1 MSNWDQAL
9 KYQKEYNEGFMVG
22 SADFEN
28 KRYTDSIEGRIV
40 KLQESLRTLV
50 TTTISTDM
58 FKDFISGLTTI
69 VDFMNKIIKSADE
82 MGVALPVAFG
92 ALSGIFK
99 TIKFNAVEDGF
110 SALNKEVQETGQN
123 INNTNTNAQGFF
135 KTLWQGVSQSKIGK
149 AITGIKTGFAN
160 LKTELQSATTVGQK
174 ASTVISSIG
183 KSALATKVATIGA
196 NVAMTALNMAFYTLI
211 AIGVQKAF
219 EAIYNKIHETEI
231 KIEKLKDSIAETQ
244 SNISSDT
251 SKLNSLSDIADEY
264 EKLAK
269 KTKKSSE
276 EQERFNE
283 LTNEIAELMP
293 DLVVGYDENNNPIL
307 AINDSLDDTIVKLK
321 ETIKL
326 EREALEQEQNRL
338 ATENTKELPK
348 IRTEREQNENYTIA
362 NFKNRE
368 KNIADALKTKNIFG
382 TSRDLQTRLNE
393 LSEAMDKSE
402 SDYNEY
408 REKLLETDEKYQEAS
423 QSIQQKIKN
432 NLADELAGIDG
443 TSIISDK
450 ARSSLYE
457 FINTLDFG
465 ELNNTQ
471 QRQMTKGFAELG
483 LAIEDGNIKLKDYEK
498 TLADANTNFQAT
510 HDMDAYKE
518 SIKGIAEELSNVT
531 GVDVDT
537 WIQALTQQ
545 FTGLDYAQMKLASFL
560 NTYNVTYSDLKNGDN
575 VALLLQKQFEDV
587 GKLLDSF
594 SSGEITYD
602 LLVDISQGE
611 TLTDLP
617 EQIRNVINAV
627 THDKKVTD
635 EEQTLILDLTTEIAN
650 GSEISDET
658 YEQIQK
664 ILTGEDFEITEPLK
678 IGTDTELSVEEL
690 KKLQEYFKEQGLEVD
705 IKTNDEALEELK
717 KSVRNSK
724 EYLNIFIKLDAK
736 GQYELN
742 QFSSQLELLDLN
754 KEVELDIITKASQG
768 DLQGIIDSISDLP
781 EEQQVNIITS
791 FATTYGLSD
800 EDKKIIQNAIDN
812 GSLSQTVTTKYET
825 EGEKPEEPQDKSSTN
840 TTNFES
846 KGSEKVKKDESDVE
860 KGAKDEEKKTKFTQ
874 RGFSEVTGYMNTI
887 EKQASNP
894 SKKKVNIVVDVIEKV
909 KGAWNFLTGY
919 SKQSNI
925 SSKANAST
933 GSSSISDFSNISNN
947 PMETEMSAQSE
958 TFSNI
963 SSTPTDTTSSN
974 TVASPSIGQRVKSMA
989 SKSFGSIGLSTTPS
1003 TSINITK
1010 SSVNKALEYSIEL
1023 LQELQN
1029 RIDKVNN
1036 KLDLLGSKMEK
1047 AVGTEKISYLEKQN
1061 ELYKEQQKLQ
1071 QELYDNLTKEKTILK
1086 SQLKGYGFKFD
1097 AQGNLTEYEEI
1108 LTKLEE
1114 KSKKASDASS
1124 NYSGKSDKKKKSLE
1138 KSADKASEKLDKVKK
1153 LTDEYLQLQYT
1164 ELPNAEKEWQDMANS
1179 IKENEDE
1186 IERLTREDKLYKFVN
1201 KITEIN
1207 NQLEISSNKLDII
1220 DAKLNNAYGAD
1231 EITLTKQKLELL
1243 NEQLLKQQE
1252 IMEAI
1257 NSQIPIYQEDLAK
1270 YGAIFDKD
1278 GNISNLDEI
1287 LNSFQNSEDKEK
1299 VSDLID
1305 EYIEKVNNDL
1315 PEAEK
1320 SYEDLRNT
1328 IIETQQDSLE
1338 KTKDIEEKITDM
1350 IQDQLDK
1357 RKKVLEEQADKEIE
1371 LINKQ
1376 KEAYNNARDEEDYQK
1391 ELAEQQ
1397 KKISDIKKN
1406 IELAKKDNSLS
1417 GQAKLQELLEQLDEE
1432 NKSLQDIVQN
1442 RTDDMMNKMFEE
1454 QTDKI
1459 QSDSDKAIKDL
1470 EDMFTDQKIAEIVK
1484 ESLLTGVFTDLDGN
1498 ITSLQD
1504 ALINF
1509 AETSGEALGITGDLL
1524 KNELVGNIESAINY
1538 AKEYK
1543 SIMDSLQ
1550 LKSYGNINYAD
1561 NLGTVSH
1568 KNVVLGDTSIIINGN
1583 TDDTTVEKIRI
1594 ELDNY
1599 MKEIINKI

>member
-1 MSNWDQAL
+1 MYVNI
-9 KYQKEYNEGFMVG
+9 KEYNEGFMVG

-50 TTTISTDM
+50 TTTISSDM
-58 FKDFISGLTTI
+58 FKDL
-69 VDFMNKIIKSADE
+69 
-82 MGVALPVAFG
+82 L
-92 ALSGIFK
+92 
-99 TIKFNAVEDGF
+99 DG
-110 SALNKEVQETGQN
+110 
-123 INNTNTNAQGFF
+123 
-135 KTLWQGVSQSKIGK
+135 
-149 AITGIKTGFAN
+149 
-160 LKTELQSATTVGQK
+160 
-174 ASTVISSIG
+174 
-183 KSALATKVATIGA
+183 ATKVVNAINDIIGA
-196 NVAMTALNMAFYTLI
+196 FDDMGLATPAVFGSLAGMFSTIKQKATQSGEAVQNANNQIKGFGKNFKESFSGSLIGRAINGMKSFVSQVKQVGTNIKNANGVTGKFKEGIKGIANSSIVGKMGSLAGNVLSLAGNMALMMGISI
-211 AIGVQKAF
+211 AVSKAF
-219 EAIYNKIHETEI
+219 EAINNKIHETEI

-269 KTKKSSE
+269 KTEKSSE

-293 DLVVGYDENNNPIL
+293 ELVTGYDENGNPIL

-338 ATENTKELPK
+338 AEENTKELPK

-382 TSRDLQTRLNE
+382 ASRDLQTRLNE

-423 QSIQQKIKN
+423 KSIQQKIKN

-443 TSIISDK
+443 KSIISDK
-450 ARSSLYE
+450 ARTSLYE
-457 FINTLDFG
+457 FMNTLDFG

-518 SIKGIAEELSNVT
+518 SIKGIAEELSEVT

-537 WIQALTQQ
+537 WVQALTQQ
-545 FTGLDYAQMKLASFL
+545 FTGLDYSEMKLASFL
-560 NTYNVTYSDLKNGDN
+560 SAYNKTYAELENKDDIALQLKE
-575 VALLLQKQFEDV
+575 QFDAVNELV
-587 GKLLDSF
+587 DSF
-594 SSGEITYD
+594 SSSGEITYD
-602 LLVDISQGE
+602 LLIDISQGQ
-611 TLTDLP
+611 TGTNLP
-617 EQIRNVINAV
+617 QQIRDIINAV
-627 THDKKVTD
+627 TNDGKLTD
-635 EEQTLILDLTTEIAN
+635 EEQTLVLNLSTEIAN

-664 ILTGEDFEITEPLK
+664 ILNGEDFEITEPLK

-724 EYLNIFIKLDAK
+724 EYLNIFINLDAK

-742 QFSSQLELLDLN
+742 QFSSQLELLDLD
-754 KEVELDIITKASQG
+754 KKVELDIITKASQG

-860 KGAKDEEKKTKFTQ
+860 KGAKPEKKNVKITQ
-874 RGFSEVTGYMNTI
+874 TGYSEVTGMFTNIHT
-887 EKQASNP
+887 ECSKP
-894 SKKKVNIVVDVIEKV
+894 SKKKVNIVVDIIEKV
-909 KGAWNFLTGY
+909 KGAWKLLNSGIGGIY
-919 SKQSNI
+919 SK
-925 SSKANAST
+925 ADGST
-933 GSSSISDFSNISNN
+933 TKKSVDDFSNISDN
-947 PMETEMSAQSE
+947 PIETEMSAQSE

-963 SSTPTDTTSSN
+963 SSTPTDTTSSDI
-974 TVASPSIGQRVKSMA
+974 TSTPSIGQRVKAMA
-989 SKSFGSIGLSTTPS
+989 LKPFGSIGVSSTRS

-1010 SSVNKALEYSIEL
+1010 TSVNKALEYSIEL

-1071 QELYDNLTKEKTILK
+1071 QELYDNLTKEKTIIK
-1086 SQLKGYGFKFD
+1086 NQLKGYGFKFD

-1114 KSKKASDASS
+1114 ASKKASDASS
-1124 NYSGKSDKKKKSLE
+1124 DYSGKSDKKKKSLE

-1201 KITEIN
+1201 RITEIN

-1328 IIETQQDSLE
+1328 IIETQRDSLE

-1357 RKKVLEEQADKEIE
+1357 RKKALEEQADKEIE

-1432 NKSLQDIVQN
+1432 NKSLQDMVQN

-1459 QSDSDKAIKDL
+1459 QNESDKAIKDL
-1470 EDMFTDQKIAEIVK
+1470 ENTYTDQKIAEIVK

-1498 ITSLQD
+1498 IMNLQD
-1504 ALINF
+1504 ALIDF

-1524 KNELVGNIESAINY
+1524 KNELVGNLESATNY

-1568 KNVVLGDTSIIINGN
+1568 KNVVLGNTNITINGN
-1583 TDDTTVEKIRI
+1583 ADDTTVKKIRE